1 MSLRFIKPFERLLQS
16 LDTNTIIYL
25 FLGKVVLFVVTWA
38 GMSFFE
44 PLSSPLRSFFNYL
57 WFYVV
62 TITTVGYGDI
72 SPESVGGK
80 LIGIFL
86 IVVGIILFGSV
97 IGFISSSVIYTLD
110 KIKRG
115 QMQLH
120 ESGHL
125 IIIGYHLEKTQQ
137 LVEHL
142 LADKHQENNA
152 LVLCHTAE
160 QCKTNPLPK
169 LIKTVCNSE
178 GWLDTFQRA
187 CLPKAKRIIV
197 DLEND
202 LKAVELCVRINVMKN
217 PEAHVVVALRH
228 LPTKEDVLA
237 MINPTFECVDSDNTS
252 MITQACQD
260 PGVSRLFAT
269 LLNNFYGQVAFRANI
284 PQTFSACSFGSLL
297 HQFKKIHNA
306 LVIATTDSHD
316 LNPVIRENPSAE
328 SQVCGGMGLY
338 YLASERLTQINW
350 TMFEAS

>member
-1 MSLRFIKPFERLLQS
+1 MSLPFIKLFERLLQS
-16 LDTNTIIYL
+16 LDANTIIYL
-25 FLGKVVLFVVTWA
+25 FLGKIVLFLVTWA

-44 PLSSPLRSFFNYL
+44 PVSSPLRDFFNYL

-72 SPESVGGK
+72 SPESIGGK
-80 LIGIFL
+80 VIGILL
-86 IVVGIILFGSV
+86 IVIGIILFGSV
-97 IGFISSSVIYTLD
+97 IGFISSSIIYTLD

-120 ESGHL
+120 ENGHL

-142 LADKHQENNA
+142 LADKHQA
-152 LVLCHTAE
+152 HPAIVLCHTLE
-160 QCKTNPLPK
+160 QCTENPLPK
-169 LIKTVCNSE
+169 LVKTVCNSE
-178 GWLDTFQRA
+178 GWIDTFHRA
-187 CLPKAKRIIV
+187 CLPKARRIIV
-197 DLEND
+197 DLEDD

-217 PEAHVVVALRH
+217 PEAHAVVALRH
-228 LPTKEDVLA
+228 VPTEEEVVA

-284 PQTFSACSFGSLL
+284 PKTFRACSFGMLL
-297 HQFKKIHNA
+297 HKFKETHNA
-306 LVIATTDSHD
+306 LVIATTDTHE
-316 LNPVIRENPSAE
+316 LNPVIRENPSFE
-328 SQVCGGMGLY
+328 SQVHGGMGVY
-338 YLASERLTQINW
+338 YLAPERLTQIDW
-350 TMFEAS
+350 KIFEAT